1 MKVPQPSS
9 HPLIVSIQLILDR
22 DIITIIR
29 DPPLSS
35 RRKIVSG
42 AERWYLLPLL
52 PLFVSQSSFVN
63 EISLRLVL
71 HPLRIRNIRENYVK
85 EGDKGIKSQVESRE
99 ITENQKSFLN

>member
-42 AERWYLLPLL
+42 VERWYILPLL
-52 PLFVSQSSFVN
+52 PLFVLQSPFVD

-71 HPLRIRNIRENYVK
+71 QPLRIRSIRGNYVK
-85 EGDKGIKSQVESRE
+85 EGDKGIKRQVESRE